1 MTESAGR
8 DPVFPAARAE
18 RERREAAGLCL
29 NQAALSSSGRCLFYV
44 LKDRSHGMIGG
55 SKEWHACFGKRP
67 GCQDI
72 NAGGWGWGRRFW
84 TQDRAARKLL
94 IESPMVLPHVTSGII
109 IIFLQTRKARRS
121 VVKLL
126 VRDCNTTMG

>member
-8 DPVFPAARAE
+8 DPVFTAARAE
-18 RERREAAGLCL
+18 REQREAAGLCL

-72 NAGGWGWGRRFW
+72 NAGGWGWGAQILDSGSGSQETSHRISHGSATCHQWHYHHLF
-84 TQDRAARKLL
+84 TDE
-94 IESPMVLPHVTSGII
+94 ES
-109 IIFLQTRKARRS
+109 QAQRS
-121 VVKLL
+121 
-126 VRDCNTTMG
+126 

>member
-1 MTESAGR
+1 M
-8 DPVFPAARAE
+8 AARSGTLA
-18 RERREAAGLCL
+18 
-29 NQAALSSSGRCLFYV
+29 SGRELAAKTSMPV
-44 LKDRSHGMIGG
+44 GG
-55 SKEWHACFGKRP
+55 
-67 GCQDI
+67 
-72 NAGGWGWGRRFW
+72 GGGRRFW

-126 VRDCNTTMG
+126 VRDCNATMG